1 MQKMQKTMKLIL
13 MVASVALV
21 GAARGAEGLKDGDN
35 IVLIGDSITEQGFRN
50 SWGYY
55 HVLTNAAGE
64 VAKAKGPK
72 VNFIPLG
79 YSGYQVKSW
88 SDMER
93 KSVTNDVWT
102 WYRNPN
108 WNLKDVFDGK
118 VDVIVIFLGMNDILQ
133 PSMRDTDED
142 RAKWLADYKTFVNN
156 LRERCHPRRF
166 VIATITPL
174 TADPLSPK
182 NVVRRKL
189 NEMLAEYA
197 ADTKDAVCCDFGERM
212 ETNVIDQF
220 KWCNHTVLPIPDF
233 VHPRKNGHWRMAA
246 DLAFLALPDL
256 RAGVCSHP
264 NQEWDFPARK
274 LNCWLMLP
282 RVSRS
287 SDDEQI
293 YEICYSQRFISP
305 CFENSG
311 EFARPE
317 HLEFSVE
324 LPKGWMSDC
333 PTKLSGG
340 LYDRFFVRGK
350 PEKALTPVTVI
361 VSFRGKEL
369 ARETVNIP
377 APWKLSED
385 GGEWKVYT
393 ATEDYTGG
401 AKPGSID
408 PYQCFFG
415 WQTNTLRAA
424 RRVWSEKER
433 DVKAVLSHQGFSETL
448 DLTVSF
454 DGQVVW
460 TDKLDRNGR
469 NHIEKTLHL
478 KKGWNSI
485 EITCVHHN
493 WQRQFS
499 FDLEP
504 LAGDDLSNLKYDLK

>member
-55 HVLTNAAGE
+55 HVLTNAADE

-102 WYRNPN
+102 WYRNPG

-118 VDVIVIFLGMNDILQ
+118 VDIIVIFLGMNDILQ

-142 RAKWLADYKTFVNN
+142 RARWLSDYKTFVNN
-156 LRERCHPRRF
+156 LRERSHPRRF
-166 VIATITPL
+166 VFATITPL

-182 NVVRRKL
+182 NVVRCKL

-197 ADTKDAVCCDFGERM
+197 ADTKDAICCDFGGAIKG
-212 ETNVIDQF
+212 VIEMF
-220 KWCNHTVLPIPDF
+220 KWRDHHVLPVSDF
-233 VHPRKNGHWRMAA
+233 VHPRKYGHWKMAN
-246 DLAFLALPDL
+246 DLAYAAFLELT
-256 RAGVCSHP
+256 CSTPYHA
-264 NQEWDFPARK
+264 NCEFDFAEKK
-274 LNCWLMLP
+274 LNAWLTLP
-282 RVSRS
+282 RVSRAT
-287 SDDEQI
+287 DDEQVYGI
-293 YEICYSQRFISP
+293 DGIQLFRAEGKNGYDNVKP
-305 CFENSG
+305 
-311 EFARPE
+311 PE
-317 HLEFSVE
+317 QPEVRVE
-324 LPKGWMSDC
+324 LPEGWTADCSAELSD
-333 PTKLSGG
+333 G
-340 LYDRFFVRGK
+340 FFDFLVRGK
-350 PEKALTPVTVI
+350 PDCAVNPVTVV
-361 VSFRGKEL
+361 VSFRGREL

-393 ATEDYTGG
+393 ATDDYTGG

-415 WQTNTLRAA
+415 WQTNTLKAA

-448 DLTVSF
+448 DLTVAF
-454 DGQVVW
+454 DGKTVW

-478 KKGWNSI
+478 KKGWNAL
-485 EITCVHHN
+485 EITCVHHD

-499 FDLEP
+499 FDFEP
-504 LAGDDLSNLKYDLK
+504 LAGDNLGELKYDLK

>member
-1 MQKMQKTMKLIL
+1 MNKLL
-13 MVASVALV
+13 TGLFVLALTSAV
-21 GAARGAEGLKDGDN
+21 CAADEGPCLKDGDN

-55 HVLTNAAGE
+55 HVLTNAADE

-102 WYRNPN
+102 WYRNPG

-142 RAKWLADYKTFVNN
+142 RARWLSDYKTFVNN
-156 LRERCHPRRF
+156 LRERCHPRQF
-166 VIATITPL
+166 VFATITPL
-174 TADPLSPK
+174 TADESSPK
-182 NVVRRKL
+182 NRIRAKL
-189 NEMLAEYA
+189 NNALYALARSERA
-197 ADTKDAVCCDFGERM
+197 QVVGFGGVIEGGAWELARADSAYRMVPDDVHPNKVGHSLMAGALLDSFGLSEVAGGARFAYYDEHAKAVKRCAGKV
-212 ETNVIDQF
+212 NVGFSLVRTSQPTDEEFTYDLRSSIF
-220 KWCNHTVLPIPDF
+220 SGRPPFPEVRVLP
-233 VHPRKNGHWRMAA
+233 
-246 DLAFLALPDL
+246 
-256 RAGVCSHP
+256 
-264 NQEWDFPARK
+264 
-274 LNCWLMLP
+274 
-282 RVSRS
+282 
-287 SDDEQI
+287 
-293 YEICYSQRFISP
+293 
-305 CFENSG
+305 
-311 EFARPE
+311 
-317 HLEFSVE
+317 
-324 LPKGWMSDC
+324 PKGWCVDE
-333 PTKLSGG
+333 PFLVGDEG
-340 LYDRFFVRGK
+340 LFTLRGK
-350 PEKALTPVTVI
+350 PEKARTPVVVEAKWNDGTV
-361 VSFRGKEL
+361 SR
-369 ARETVNIP
+369 TVFKIP

-393 ATEDYTGG
+393 ATDDYTGG

-415 WQTNTLRAA
+415 WQTNTLKAA

-433 DVKAVLSHQGFSETL
+433 DVKAALSHQGFSETL
-448 DLTVSF
+448 DLTVAF
-454 DGQVVW
+454 DGKTVW

-478 KKGWNSI
+478 KKGWNAL
-485 EITCVHHN
+485 EITCVHHD

-499 FDLEP
+499 FDFEP
-504 LAGDDLSNLKYDLK
+504 LAGDDLSNLRYDLK

>member
-1 MQKMQKTMKLIL
+1 MKKSAIAVFLL
-13 MVASVALV
+13 VGTLV
-21 GAARGAEGLKDGDN
+21 GAVRGAEGLKDGDN

-55 HVLTNAAGE
+55 HVLTNAADE

-102 WYRNPN
+102 WYRNPG
-108 WNLKDVFDGK
+108 WNLKEVFDGK

-142 RAKWLADYKTFVNN
+142 RAKWLSDYKTFVNN
-156 LRERCHPRRF
+156 LRERCHPRQF
-166 VIATITPL
+166 VFATITPL
-174 TADPLSPK
+174 TTDMRSPK
-182 NVVRRKL
+182 NVVRRQL
-189 NEMLAEYA
+189 NALVSKLAESEGA
-197 ADTKDAVCCDFGERM
+197 CVVDFGAAIEDG
-212 ETNVIDQF
+212 VIELRRADPDYR
-220 KWCNHTVLPIPDF
+220 LIPDF
-233 VHPRKNGHWRMAA
+233 VHPNPIGHALMAREFLRRLMA
-246 DLAFLALPDL
+246 DHGSQTVADIY
-256 RAGVCSHP
+256 RAGLSKC
-264 NQEWDFPARK
+264 
-274 LNCWLMLP
+274 
-282 RVSRS
+282 
-287 SDDEQI
+287 
-293 YEICYSQRFISP
+293 
-305 CFENSG
+305 
-311 EFARPE
+311 
-317 HLEFSVE
+317 VE
-324 LPKGWMSDC
+324 
-333 PTKLSGG
+333 
-340 LYDRFFVRGK
+340 RGK
-350 PEKALTPVTVI
+350 AQRKTTTV
-361 VSFRGKEL
+361 
-369 ARETVNIP
+369 P

-408 PYQCFFG
+408 PFQCFFG
-415 WQTNTLRAA
+415 WQSNTLRAA

-448 DLTVSF
+448 DLTVAF
-454 DGQVVW
+454 DGKTVW

-469 NHIEKTLHL
+469 NRIEKTLHL
-478 KKGWNSI
+478 KKGWNAL
-485 EITCVHHN
+485 EITCVHHD

-499 FDLEP
+499 FDFEP